1 MKTVN
6 VFFYSLIMISCMT
19 ACAHLG
25 KETWKSSTEE
35 EFLEHSLREAVE
47 HETREEWVEAL
58 TRYRIALTLS
68 PGNSQAIDGRR
79 QMEERVKSL
88 AEERYKVGQRYRK
101 EGKLEEAR
109 QHFLA
114 TLRLWPDHQH
124 ALRTLTSRKRLDAEG
139 YIVHTIQP
147 GESLSG
153 LASAYYGDPARF
165 TVIAQYN
172 RITDAD
178 LVRVGHK
185 IKIPLLADPAAEP
198 SDEKMPEAEEKGKG
212 KESPQGYWDWSS
224 LDSELAERKRPSEK
238 PETDQLAS
246 YRELGMEFFREG
258 RYQEALF
265 EFNKVLTAYPD
276 DEVAIDYSYRA
287 SLELALDL
295 FRVKDYLAAR
305 EHFLASLRYN
315 GDSQQCR
322 AYVKESEEL
331 YKEMHY
337 KKGIEFYGKEQLT
350 EAIKEW
356 ETVQMLDPDY
366 KRVGYYVRK
375 TREIQKKLEELKQQ
389 TQQGLVDE

>member
-1 MKTVN
+1 MKTLA

-19 ACAHLG
+19 GCAHLG
-25 KETWKSSTEE
+25 KETRKISTEE
-35 EFLEHSLREAVE
+35 EFLERSLHEAAE
-47 HETREEWVEAL
+47 HETRGEWVEAL
-58 TRYRIALTLS
+58 RHYKIALTLS
-68 PGNSQAIDGRR
+68 SGNSQAIDGRR

-114 TLRLWPDHQH
+114 TLRLWPDHPN
-124 ALRTLTSRKRLDAEG
+124 ALRTLTSRKRLAAEG
-139 YIVHTIQP
+139 YIVHIIQP

-153 LASAYYGDPARF
+153 LAVAYYGDLARF

-198 SDEKMPEAEEKGKG
+198 SDEKMPEADEKGN
-212 KESPQGYWDWSS
+212 EAPQGYWDWSS
-224 LDSELAERKRPSEK
+224 LDSELAERKRPSETV
-238 PETDQLAS
+238 ETDQLAS
-246 YRELGMEFFREG
+246 YRELGMELFREG

-265 EFNKVLTAYPD
+265 EFNKVLIARPD
-276 DEVAIDYSYRA
+276 DDVAIDYSHRA
-287 SLELALDL
+287 SFELALDL
-295 FRVKDYLAAR
+295 FRVKEYLAAR
-305 EHFLASLRYN
+305 EHFLASLKYK

-375 TREIQKKLEELKQQ
+375 TREIQKKLEELKHE
-389 TQQGLVDE
+389 TQQGLFE